1 MKTSVSKKEAVN
13 PGMTIF
19 LTFVYKHKRLMTGI
33 ISKLVAVVLILF
45 VCSCRNSSTR
55 QGGLSFPIADSVP
68 AGEAEK
74 LSAEAI
80 ADIVQNIASP
90 VEIAAILQSMDVPFS
105 AEYLAPTQGA
115 DRLTTNFQKAV
126 MLGIYGAD
134 LGYLNMY
141 EKTGNSI
148 DVLSTIKRLADG
160 LRVGQYFDFET
171 LKRLSVS
178 KSNLDSLLFLSVN
191 SYNQIDE
198 YLRDNNRGSISAL
211 MIAGVWIEGQY
222 LASQVALSNNNEVL
236 RDRIGEQKIILGD
249 LLMLLRP
256 YRDSGADY
264 AALYQMM
271 EGIAATYRDVRITYR
286 LGEPETVEQDGRLVM
301 VQHEESLVEMTDEQL
316 TEIAAISKD
325 VRTKLINGK

>member
-1 MKTSVSKKEAVN
+1 
-13 PGMTIF
+13 
-19 LTFVYKHKRLMTGI
+19 MTGTLTKI
-33 ISKLVAVVLILF
+33 AAVILLMSI
-45 VCSCRNSSTR
+45 CSCRNSSTR
-55 QGGLSFPIADSVP
+55 QGGLSFPVADSVP

-74 LSAEAI
+74 LSEEAV

-90 VEIAAILQSMDVPFS
+90 VEIASILQKMHVPFS
-105 AEYLAPTQGA
+105 AGYLAPTQGA

-141 EKTGNSI
+141 EKTGNSV
-148 DVLSTIKRLADG
+148 DVLSVIKRLADG

-191 SYNQIDE
+191 SYNQIDR
-198 YLRDNNRGSISAL
+198 YLRDNDRGSISAL
-211 MIAGVWIEGQY
+211 MITGVWIEGQY
-222 LASQVALSNNNEVL
+222 LATQMALSHNDKIL

-256 YRDSGADY
+256 YMESSDEYR
-264 AALYQMM
+264 ALYGMM
-271 EGIAATYRDVRITYR
+271 ERIRSGYAEVKVSYR
-286 LGEPETVEQDGRLVM
+286 LGEPETKEEDGRLVV
-301 VQHEESLVEMTDEQL
+301 VQHEESIVEMTDAQL
-316 TEIAAISKD
+316 ADIAELSKE
-325 VRTKLINGK
+325 VRNKLISGI

>member
-1 MKTSVSKKEAVN
+1 MRGSILKLLLVILLISVW
-13 PGMTIF
+13 
-19 LTFVYKHKRLMTGI
+19 
-33 ISKLVAVVLILF
+33 
-45 VCSCRNSSTR
+45 SCRNSSTR
-55 QGGLSFPIADSVP
+55 QGGLGFPIPDSVP

-74 LSAEAI
+74 LSEEAV

-90 VEIAAILQSMDVPFS
+90 VEIAAILQTMKVPFS

-141 EKTGNSI
+141 EKTGNSV

-171 LKRLSVS
+171 IKRLSVS
-178 KSNLDSLLFLSVN
+178 KSNLDSLLFLSVR
-191 SYNQIDE
+191 SYNQIDR
-198 YLRDNNRGSISAL
+198 YLRENNRGSISAL

-222 LASQVALSNNNEVL
+222 LATQVAISNPDKIL

-256 YRDSGADY
+256 YRESGADY
-264 AALYQMM
+264 AALCNMM
-271 EGIAATYRDVRITYR
+271 EEISKTYRDVRITYR
-286 LGEPETVEQDGRLVM
+286 LGEPETIEQDGRLVM
-301 VQHEESLVEMTDEQL
+301 IQHEESLVEMSDEQL
-316 TEIAAISKD
+316 AEIASASKKM
-325 VRTKLINGK
+325 RNNLIHGK

>member
-1 MKTSVSKKEAVN
+1 
-13 PGMTIF
+13 MTNF
-19 LTFVYKHKRLMTGI
+19 LKFVYQPNHLMTGI
-33 ISKLVAVVLILF
+33 ISKLVAVIL
-45 VCSCRNSSTR
+45 VCLVFSCRNSSTR
-55 QGGLSFPIADSVP
+55 QGGLSFPVADSVP

-74 LSAEAI
+74 LSEEAV

-90 VEIAAILQSMDVPFS
+90 VEIAAILQSMEVPFT
-105 AEYLAPTQGA
+105 AAYLAPTQGS
-115 DRLTTNFQKAV
+115 DRLTTNFQKGI

-141 EKTGNSI
+141 EKTGNSV

-178 KSNLDSLLFLSVN
+178 RSNLDSLLFLSVS
-191 SYNQIDE
+191 SYNQIDR
-198 YLRDNNRGSISAL
+198 YLRDNNRGAISAL

-222 LASQVALSNNNEVL
+222 LATQVAVSNPGRIL

-256 YRDSGADY
+256 FSESGADY
-264 AALYQMM
+264 KALYEMM
-271 EGIAATYRDVRITYR
+271 ESISARYRDVNISYR

-301 VQHEESLVEMTDEQL
+301 IQHEESIVEMTDEQL
-316 TEIAAISKD
+316 AGIAALSEE
-325 VRTKLINGK
+325 VRNKLINGI

>member
-1 MKTSVSKKEAVN
+1 
-13 PGMTIF
+13 
-19 LTFVYKHKRLMTGI
+19 MTGT
-33 ISKLVAVVLILF
+33 ISKLVAVILLICI
-45 VCSCRNSSTR
+45 CSCRNSATR
-55 QGGLSFPIADSVP
+55 QGSLNFPVDDSVP

-74 LSAEAI
+74 LSEEAI

-90 VEIAAILQSMDVPFS
+90 VEIAAILQALNVPFS
-105 AEYLAPTQGA
+105 AEYLASTQGS

-141 EKTGNSI
+141 EKTGNSV

-171 LKRLSVS
+171 LKRLSVN
-178 KSNLDSLLFLSVN
+178 KSDLDSLLFMSVN
-191 SYNQIDE
+191 SYNQIDQ
-198 YLRDNNRGSISAL
+198 YLRQNGRGSISAL

-222 LASQVALSNNNEVL
+222 LATQVVTDHQDKIL

-256 YRDSGADY
+256 YRESSAEY
-264 AALYQMM
+264 TALYDMM
-271 EGIAATYRDVRITYR
+271 EQVSASYRDVRITYR
-286 LGEPETVEQDGRLVM
+286 LGEPETLEQDGRLVM
-301 VQHEESLVEMTDEQL
+301 IQHEESIVEMTDEQL
-316 TEIAAISKD
+316 TKIAELSGD
-325 VRTKLINGK
+325 VRNKLISGKL

>member
-1 MKTSVSKKEAVN
+1 
-13 PGMTIF
+13 MTNF
-19 LTFVYKHKRLMTGI
+19 LKFVYQPNHLMTGI
-33 ISKLVAVVLILF
+33 ISKLVAVILISLVF
-45 VCSCRNSSTR
+45 SCRNSGTR
-55 QGGLSFPIADSVP
+55 QGGLSFPVADSVP

-74 LSAEAI
+74 LSEEAV

-90 VEIAAILQSMDVPFS
+90 VEIAAILQSMEVPFT
-105 AEYLAPTQGA
+105 AAYLAPTQGS
-115 DRLTTNFQKAV
+115 DRLTTNFQKGV

-141 EKTGNSI
+141 EKTGNSV

-178 KSNLDSLLFLSVN
+178 RSNLDSLLFLSVS
-191 SYNQIDE
+191 SYNQIDR
-198 YLRDNNRGSISAL
+198 YLRDNNRGAISAL

-222 LASQVALSNNNEVL
+222 LATQVAVSHPDRIL

-256 YRDSGADY
+256 YSESGADY
-264 AALYQMM
+264 KALYEMM
-271 EGIAATYRDVRITYR
+271 ESISARYRDVNISYR

-301 VQHEESLVEMTDEQL
+301 IQHEESIVEMTEEQL
-316 TEIAAISKD
+316 AGIAALSEE
-325 VRTKLINGK
+325 VRNKLINGI

>member
-1 MKTSVSKKEAVN
+1 
-13 PGMTIF
+13 MTIF
-19 LTFVYKHKRLMTGI
+19 HTFAYKQKRLMTGT
-33 ISKLVAVVLILF
+33 ISKLVTVILLMS
-45 VCSCRNSSTR
+45 VCACGDNSAR
-55 QGGLSFPIADSVP
+55 QGGLSFPVADSVP
-68 AGEAEK
+68 AGEAVK
-74 LSAEAI
+74 LSDEAV

-90 VEIAAILQSMDVPFS
+90 VEIAAILQSLEVPFS

-141 EKTGNSI
+141 EKTGNSV

-178 KSNLDSLLFLSVN
+178 KSNLDSLLFISVN

-198 YLRDNNRGSISAL
+198 YLRDNERGSISAL
-211 MIAGVWIEGQY
+211 MITGVWIEGQY
-222 LASQVALSNNNEVL
+222 LASQVALGNHDEIL

-256 YRDSGADY
+256 YRESSADY
-264 AALYQMM
+264 ASLYAMM
-271 EGIAATYRDVRITYR
+271 ETIAATYRDVRITYR

-301 VQHEESLVEMTDEQL
+301 VQNEESIVEMSDEQL
-316 TEIAAISKD
+316 AQVAAISKD
-325 VRTKLINGK
+325 VRTKLIYGK

>member
-1 MKTSVSKKEAVN
+1 M
-13 PGMTIF
+13 
-19 LTFVYKHKRLMTGI
+19 
-33 ISKLVAVVLILF
+33 
-45 VCSCRNSSTR
+45 R
-55 QGGLSFPIADSVP
+55 QGGLGFPIPDSVP

-74 LSAEAI
+74 LSEEAV

-90 VEIAAILQSMDVPFS
+90 VEIAAILQSMEVPFS

-141 EKTGNSI
+141 EKTGNSV

-160 LRVGQYFDFET
+160 LCVGPYFDFET
-171 LKRLSVS
+171 IKRLSVS
-178 KSNLDSLLFLSVN
+178 KSNLDSLLFLSVS
-191 SYNQIDE
+191 SYNQIDRH
-198 YLRDNNRGSISAL
+198 LRDNNRGSISAL

-222 LASQVALSNNNEVL
+222 LATQVAISNPDKIL

-256 YRDSGADY
+256 YRESGADY
-264 AALYQMM
+264 AALCDMM
-271 EGIAATYRDVRITYR
+271 EEISKTYRDVRITYR
-286 LGEPETVEQDGRLVM
+286 LGEPETAEQDGRLVM
-301 VQHEESLVEMTDEQL
+301 IQHEESLVEMSDEQL
-316 TEIAAISKD
+316 AEIASASKEM
-325 VRTKLINGK
+325 RNNLIHGK

>member
-1 MKTSVSKKEAVN
+1 MA
-13 PGMTIF
+13 IF
-19 LTFVYKHKRLMTGI
+19 LTFVYKHRHLMTGT
-33 ISKLVAVVLILF
+33 ISKLVAVILLVS
-45 VCSCRNSSTR
+45 VCSCRNSNTK
-55 QGGLSFPIADSVP
+55 QGGLSFPVADSVP

-74 LSAEAI
+74 LSEEAI

-90 VEIAAILQSMDVPFS
+90 VEIAALLQNMEVPFS

-126 MLGIYGAD
+126 MLGVYGAD

-141 EKTGNSI
+141 EKTGNSV

-178 KSNLDSLLFLSVN
+178 KSNLDSLLFLSVS
-191 SYNQIDE
+191 SYNEIDR
-198 YLRDNNRGSISAL
+198 YLRDNNRGAISAL

-222 LASQVALSNNNEVL
+222 LATQVAVKNPGEAL

-249 LLMLLRP
+249 LLLLLRP
-256 YRDSGADY
+256 YRESGADY
-264 AALYQMM
+264 AALYEMM
-271 EGIAATYRDVRITYR
+271 EEISNAYRDVRISYR
-286 LGEPETVEQDGRLVM
+286 LGEPETAEQDGRLVM
-301 VQHEESLVEMTDEQL
+301 IQHEESIVEMSDEQL
-316 TEIAAISKD
+316 TAIAAVSKD
-325 VRTKLINGK
+325 LRNKLILGM